1 MNRLKQYIKEIILQ
15 ESKKQNN
22 KPPKDFVKGLSVEDE
37 EGNEYKIEEPDGPG
51 PTTIVSNQKGKTK
64 MIPSNKLKDVKSNEK
79 S

>member
-22 KPPKDFVKGLSVEDE
+22 KPPEDFVKGLSVEDE